1 MKRFFAL
8 LLAVFMLTGL
18 MPVSAAASSED
29 SPAYTPETSTEVD
42 VDSRY
47 DYRAI
52 FDLDNTRYDGRIWT
66 DKTVAAGD
74 LTYTGNVREVE
85 DEVISDHSGA
95 VTVKLDE
102 GEDFLVSY
110 SALASTTSVLSE
122 TASPIDLVL
131 VLDMSPM
138 SNSKDGKLAS
148 MLSAVESA
156 AESIM
161 GLNENNRVA
170 VVAFSSQAK
179 VLLPL
184 GRYKSVDMSS
194 SGQTG
199 LTTTVTCTYLEEG
212 KTQTGTETFVVSY
225 QNGTPVNKYTQMG
238 VYTGMKVLLEND
250 DTTVQVG
257 ATTVTRQPALILM
270 SEGEPKIA
278 STVID
283 NPTQSTVQ
291 ANGDIYVTED
301 EIAAGLSK
309 TYRANSVF
317 VDRVEIK
324 RNEGVADHG
333 SDIDGHNNHRRH
345 AQTFATLLT
354 AAYMKKAVAG
364 HYGLTGDEKM
374 QVYTIGINPT
384 SANSPELAAVVLDPK
399 TELASNADFAGYVQ
413 SFCGENG
420 SVTLLNGGGGNNHT
434 STTLTNKFN
443 LTADELRYNDGYY
456 TVTGSGDDINWS
468 GIFDLVIAQVTSNTA
483 KVPTLVESTDVTGD
497 SSGWLNYADP
507 LGEYM
512 ELKSVKALIIND
524 VIYRGCRSEVR
535 SGRIY
540 YVFSGQATNPVYG
553 TNDLSDIDI
562 YVETVNGRQTLHVDI
577 PAALLPLRQTTVTEN
592 VEGQVTGF
600 THNSAY
606 PFRLVYSVG
615 LQEGVVTEGH
625 VNLKM
630 VSEEYI
636 AGHTVNGLVQFYEG
650 MYDPDSSSQPG
661 DVGLDEKT
669 IGNAYVSYTPALDN
683 PFYYVDEDTPLYT
696 NEACTVPAAKY
707 DEGQTYYFKA
717 TYYRAV
723 NDGDSVDS
731 DIKAVE
737 ATEVVMRPSSTI
749 PEDSTEVKDGKLY
762 LSEGQPRL
770 GNLADFRREKGGN
783 NNTGTADIYLYLYHV
798 DETEGIEGAHDF
810 KIFHGN
816 NGRLGLPLPDGT
828 LSVTKTA
835 ENVSAEQIAK
845 EIPDGFTFEITLP
858 DNPNVDGVE
867 WNETTNT
874 GTFTLD
880 PDETKTFSL
889 EPGTAWS
896 VTETTEYPAE
906 EESHWTNTLSVDNE
920 AEDGLSAS
928 GTMAAGDTAALVFHS
943 KHETHTGTLTIS
955 KETNDEASQSSTT
968 SFSFTLTCKEP
979 DKTKQTV
986 KTFTLTS
993 GNSRTFTLPA
1003 GTSWTVTEGALSEN
1017 WATEITVDGEAVTTA
1032 SGEIDDGGAHR
1043 AVFTN
1048 NYTAPGTLTVSKLVE
1063 GGQSGEYTFSITFNG
1078 DETENFTLNK
1088 ANRYTAVFEKTP
1100 GTTWTVEE
1108 TSALD
1113 TGWTVSVNGQ
1123 AGDTASGEFE
1133 SGVTS
1138 AVTFTNSAPGSLT
1151 VKKTAEGSDETFS
1164 FTLSYGGTTESFEL
1178 ADGESKNFTGLPA
1191 GTEYTV
1197 TENSGEGWRAEVG
1210 GLETNTVSGR
1220 ITAGAETTL
1229 EFVNTPVEPRLTV
1242 AKTASAESLEA
1253 GETVDFTI
1261 TVTNAGEGPLS
1272 DITLTDLFEGGAGEL
1287 VFADL
1292 PAGVIRND
1300 DGSFAIAGLAPGESV
1315 EIKSAYTALEEDEG
1329 KTLTNS
1335 AAAKSSGGASGED
1348 KVSVEVEDGGIYV
1361 PPSDKPGHETP
1372 AENAVPPML
1381 NGEDHFA
1388 YVIGY
1393 DDGTVRPEGQITR
1406 AEVATIIFRLLDPEV
1421 RDENLTAENGFED
1434 VGEDDWYNTAVST
1447 LVKLGII
1454 SGRSDTSFDPDA
1466 PITRAEFATLFAR
1479 FDESGTEPAG
1489 GFSDLSGHW
1498 ARESVERAAAL
1509 GWIDGYE
1516 DGSFRPDNRITRA
1529 EAMTMVNRVLNRNPV
1544 EEEDLLPDMRVW
1556 SDNRPGSWYYFAVQ
1570 EATNSHEYT
1579 RPDSHEDWTKL
1590 TEDPDWD
1597 RYQ

>member
-1 MKRFFAL
+1 MRFL
-8 LLAVFMLTGL
+8 LPHYLLKL
-18 MPVSAAASSED
+18 
-29 SPAYTPETSTEVD
+29 
-42 VDSRY
+42 
-47 DYRAI
+47 
-52 FDLDNTRYDGRIWT
+52 
-66 DKTVAAGD
+66 
-74 LTYTGNVREVE
+74 
-85 DEVISDHSGA
+85 GA
-95 VTVKLDE
+95 VGGYHL
-102 GEDFLVSY
+102 
-110 SALASTTSVLSE
+110 
-122 TASPIDLVL
+122 
-131 VLDMSPM
+131 
-138 SNSKDGKLAS
+138 
-148 MLSAVESA
+148 
-156 AESIM
+156 
-161 GLNENNRVA
+161 GLG
-170 VVAFSSQAK
+170 F
-179 VLLPL
+179 
-184 GRYKSVDMSS
+184 GRAYHH
-194 SGQTG
+194 G
-199 LTTTVTCTYLEEG
+199 Y
-212 KTQTGTETFVVSY
+212 FVV
-225 QNGTPVNKYTQMG
+225 VR
-238 VYTGMKVLLEND
+238 
-250 DTTVQVG
+250 
-257 ATTVTRQPALILM
+257 A
-270 SEGEPKIA
+270 
-278 STVID
+278 
-283 NPTQSTVQ
+283 
-291 ANGDIYVTED
+291 D
-301 EIAAGLSK
+301 E
-309 TYRANSVF
+309 R
-317 VDRVEIK
+317 
-324 RNEGVADHG
+324 
-333 SDIDGHNNHRRH
+333 
-345 AQTFATLLT
+345 
-354 AAYMKKAVAG
+354 
-364 HYGLTGDEKM
+364 
-374 QVYTIGINPT
+374 
-384 SANSPELAAVVLDPK
+384 LAAL
-399 TELASNADFAGYVQ
+399 
-413 SFCGENG
+413 
-420 SVTLLNGGGGNNHT
+420 
-434 STTLTNKFN
+434 
-443 LTADELRYNDGYY
+443 ELRYGAYLRARELQRFLNIARLVRLKVEDYLVLGVVYDG
-456 TVTGSGDDINWS
+456 SPI
-468 GIFDLVIAQVTSNTA
+468 LAVIER
-483 KVPTLVESTDVTGD
+483 K
-497 SSGWLNYADP
+497 
-507 LGEYM
+507 
-512 ELKSVKALIIND
+512 
-524 VIYRGCRSEVR
+524 EVR
-535 SGRIY
+535 EILRGR
-540 YVFSGQATNPVYG
+540 YG
-553 TNDLSDIDI
+553 S
-562 YVETVNGRQTLHVDI
+562 
-577 PAALLPLRQTTVTEN
+577 AAV
-592 VEGQVTGF
+592 
-600 THNSAY
+600 
-606 PFRLVYSVG
+606 
-615 LQEGVVTEGH
+615 
-625 VNLKM
+625 
-630 VSEEYI
+630 
-636 AGHTVNGLVQFYEG
+636 
-650 MYDPDSSSQPG
+650 
-661 DVGLDEKT
+661 
-669 IGNAYVSYTPALDN
+669 
-683 PFYYVDEDTPLYT
+683 
-696 NEACTVPAAKY
+696 
-707 DEGQTYYFKA
+707 
-717 TYYRAV
+717 
-723 NDGDSVDS
+723 
-731 DIKAVE
+731 
-737 ATEVVMRPSSTI
+737 
-749 PEDSTEVKDGKLY
+749 PEDSTEVKDGQLY

-770 GNLADFRREKGGN
+770 GNLADFRREKGEN
-783 NNTGTADIYLYLYHV
+783 NNTGTADIYLYLYYDGENKEHE
-798 DETEGIEGAHDF
+798 DAHDF

-835 ENVSAEQIAK
+835 ENVSAEQIED
-845 EIPDGFTFEITLP
+845 EISGGFTFEIKLP

-874 GTFTLD
+874 GTFTLK
-880 PDETKTFSL
+880 PGEAKTFRL
-889 EPGTAWS
+889 APDTEWS
-896 VTETTEYPAE
+896 VTETTTYPSE

-968 SFSFTLTCKEP
+968 SFSFTLTYTEP
-979 DKTKQTV
+979 GETEQTE
-986 KTFTLTS
+986 TFTLTS

-1003 GTSWTVTEGALSEN
+1003 GTSWTVTEGELNEN
-1017 WATEITVDGEAVTTA
+1017 WATEITVDGTKVDTA
-1032 SGEIDDGGAHR
+1032 SGEIKDGGAHR

-1078 DETENFTLNK
+1078 VETETFTLNK
-1088 ANRYTAVFEKTP
+1088 LNRYTAVFEKTP
-1100 GTTWTVEE
+1100 GTTWTVVEE

-1113 TGWTVSVNGQ
+1113 PGWTVSVNGRP
-1123 AGDTASGEFE
+1123 GNTASGVIE
-1133 SGVTS
+1133 SGVHS

-1197 TENSGEGWRAEVG
+1197 TENSGDGWRAEVG
-1210 GLETNTVSGR
+1210 GLETKTVSGT

-1292 PAGVIRND
+1292 PEGVSRNP

-1361 PPSDKPGHETP
+1361 PPSDKPVHDTP

-1381 NGEDHFA
+1381 SGEDHFA

-1434 VGEDDWYNTAVST
+1434 VGEGDWYNTAVST

-1498 ARESVERAAAL
+1498 ARESVGRAAAL

-1529 EAMTMVNRVLNRNPV
+1529 EAMTMVNRVLNRNPA

-1556 SDNRPGSWYYFAVQ
+1556 SDNQPGSWYYFAVQ

>member
-1 MKRFFAL
+1 MRFL
-8 LLAVFMLTGL
+8 LPHYLLEL
-18 MPVSAAASSED
+18 
-29 SPAYTPETSTEVD
+29 
-42 VDSRY
+42 
-47 DYRAI
+47 
-52 FDLDNTRYDGRIWT
+52 
-66 DKTVAAGD
+66 
-74 LTYTGNVREVE
+74 
-85 DEVISDHSGA
+85 GA
-95 VTVKLDE
+95 VGGYHL
-102 GEDFLVSY
+102 
-110 SALASTTSVLSE
+110 
-122 TASPIDLVL
+122 
-131 VLDMSPM
+131 
-138 SNSKDGKLAS
+138 
-148 MLSAVESA
+148 
-156 AESIM
+156 
-161 GLNENNRVA
+161 GLG
-170 VVAFSSQAK
+170 
-179 VLLPL
+179 L
-184 GRYKSVDMSS
+184 GRAYHH
-194 SGQTG
+194 G
-199 LTTTVTCTYLEEG
+199 Y
-212 KTQTGTETFVVSY
+212 FVV
-225 QNGTPVNKYTQMG
+225 VR
-238 VYTGMKVLLEND
+238 
-250 DTTVQVG
+250 
-257 ATTVTRQPALILM
+257 A
-270 SEGEPKIA
+270 
-278 STVID
+278 
-283 NPTQSTVQ
+283 
-291 ANGDIYVTED
+291 D
-301 EIAAGLSK
+301 E
-309 TYRANSVF
+309 R
-317 VDRVEIK
+317 
-324 RNEGVADHG
+324 
-333 SDIDGHNNHRRH
+333 
-345 AQTFATLLT
+345 
-354 AAYMKKAVAG
+354 
-364 HYGLTGDEKM
+364 
-374 QVYTIGINPT
+374 
-384 SANSPELAAVVLDPK
+384 LAAL
-399 TELASNADFAGYVQ
+399 
-413 SFCGENG
+413 
-420 SVTLLNGGGGNNHT
+420 
-434 STTLTNKFN
+434 
-443 LTADELRYNDGYY
+443 ELRYCAHFRARELQRFLNIARLVRLKVEDYLVLGVVYDG
-456 TVTGSGDDINWS
+456 SPI
-468 GIFDLVIAQVTSNTA
+468 LAVIER
-483 KVPTLVESTDVTGD
+483 K
-497 SSGWLNYADP
+497 
-507 LGEYM
+507 
-512 ELKSVKALIIND
+512 
-524 VIYRGCRSEVR
+524 EVR
-535 SGRIY
+535 EILRGR
-540 YVFSGQATNPVYG
+540 YG
-553 TNDLSDIDI
+553 S
-562 YVETVNGRQTLHVDI
+562 
-577 PAALLPLRQTTVTEN
+577 AAV
-592 VEGQVTGF
+592 
-600 THNSAY
+600 
-606 PFRLVYSVG
+606 
-615 LQEGVVTEGH
+615 
-625 VNLKM
+625 
-630 VSEEYI
+630 
-636 AGHTVNGLVQFYEG
+636 
-650 MYDPDSSSQPG
+650 
-661 DVGLDEKT
+661 
-669 IGNAYVSYTPALDN
+669 
-683 PFYYVDEDTPLYT
+683 
-696 NEACTVPAAKY
+696 
-707 DEGQTYYFKA
+707 
-717 TYYRAV
+717 
-723 NDGDSVDS
+723 
-731 DIKAVE
+731 
-737 ATEVVMRPSSTI
+737 
-749 PEDSTEVKDGKLY
+749 PEDSTEVKDEQLY

-770 GNLADFRREKGGN
+770 GNLADFRREKGEN

-828 LSVTKTA
+828 LSVTKTV
-835 ENVSAEQIAK
+835 ENASAEQIED
-845 EIPDGFTFEITLP
+845 EISGGFTFEIKLTP
-858 DNPNVDGVE
+858 SGG
-867 WNETTNT
+867 ETKAEP
-874 GTFTLD
+874 FTLA
-880 PDETKTFSL
+880 PGETKTFSL
-889 EPGTAWS
+889 APDTEWS
-896 VTETTEYPAE
+896 VTETTTYPSE

-943 KHETHTGTLTIS
+943 KHETHTGTLTIA

-968 SFSFTLTCKEP
+968 SFSFTLIYTEP
-979 DKTKQTV
+979 DKTAQTE
-986 KTFTLTS
+986 TFTLTS
-993 GNSRTFTLPA
+993 GNSQTFTLPA
-1003 GTSWTVTEGALSEN
+1003 GTSWTVTEGTLSEN
-1017 WATEITVDGEAVTTA
+1017 WKTEITVNGEAVTAA
-1032 SGEIDDGGAHR
+1032 SGEIEDGGAHKS
-1043 AVFTN
+1043 VFKN

-1088 ANRYTAVFEKTP
+1088 ANRYTATFEKTP

-1123 AGDTASGEFE
+1123 TGDTASGEFE

-1151 VKKTAEGSDETFS
+1151 VKKTAEGSDEKFS

-1197 TENSGEGWRAEVG
+1197 TEHSGEGWMAAVG
-1210 GLETNTVSGR
+1210 GLETKTVSGR

-1242 AKTASAESLEA
+1242 TKTASAESLEA

-1261 TVTNAGEGPLS
+1261 TVTNAGEGSLS

-1287 VFADL
+1287 VFAGL
-1292 PAGVIRND
+1292 PEGVSRNP

-1447 LVKLGII
+1447 LVRLGII

-1479 FDESGTEPAG
+1479 FDESGAEPAG

-1498 ARESVERAAAL
+1498 ARESVGRAAAL

-1556 SDNRPGSWYYFAVQ
+1556 SDNQPGSWYYFAVQ

>member
-47 DYRAI
+47 DYQAI

-66 DKTVAAGD
+66 DKTVSAGD
-74 LTYTGNVREVE
+74 LTYTGNVREVH

-95 VTVKLDE
+95 VTVTLDE

-110 SALASTTSVLSE
+110 SALASTTSVLSD
-122 TASPIDLVL
+122 TQSPIDLVL

-138 SNSKDGKLAS
+138 SNSQNGKLAS

-156 AESIM
+156 AASIM
-161 GLNENNRVA
+161 GLDENNRVA

-184 GRYKSVDMSS
+184 GRYVSVDMSS

-199 LTTTVTCTYLEEG
+199 KTTTVTCTYLEENQ
-212 KTQTGTETFVVSY
+212 TQTGTETFVVSY

-238 VYTGMKVLLEND
+238 VYTGMKVLLDNN
-250 DTTVQVG
+250 DTTVQVSG
-257 ATTVTRQPALILM
+257 TTVTRQPALILM

-278 STVID
+278 STEID

-291 ANGDIYVTED
+291 ANGYVSVTEED
-301 EIAAGLSK
+301 VASGLSE
-309 TYRANSVF
+309 TYSANSVF

-324 RNEGVADHG
+324 RNEGVPDQG
-333 SDIDGHNNHRRH
+333 SDPDGQNNHRRH

-354 AAYMKKAVAG
+354 AAYMKKSVAG
-364 HYGLTGDEKM
+364 HYGLTGEEKM

-399 TELASNADFAGYVQ
+399 TELASNTTFAGYVN
-413 SFCGENG
+413 SFCENG

-443 LTADELRYNDGYY
+443 LTADELKYNDGYY

-535 SGRIY
+535 GGKTY

-562 YVETVNGRQTLHVDI
+562 YVEESEDGRQTLHVDI

-615 LQEGVVTEGH
+615 LQEGVVTDGR
-625 VNLKM
+625 VNLDM

-696 NEACTVPAAKY
+696 DEACTVPAKAY

-723 NDGDSVDS
+723 NGGDSVGS
-731 DIKAVE
+731 DIKAVK
-737 ATEVVMRPSSTI
+737 AMEVVMRPSSTI
-749 PEDSTEVKDGKLY
+749 PEDSTKVKDGKLY

-770 GNLADFRREKGGN
+770 GNLADFRREKGEN

-835 ENVSAEQIAK
+835 ENVSAEQIED
-845 EIPDGFTFEITLP
+845 EISGGFTFEIKLP

-880 PDETKTFSL
+880 PGETKTFSL
-889 EPGTAWS
+889 EPDTAWS
-896 VTETTEYPAE
+896 VKETTKYPSE
-906 EESHWTNTLSVDNE
+906 EESHWTNTLSVDGGE
-920 AEDGLSAS
+920 AGTTLIAS

-968 SFSFTLTCKEP
+968 SFSFTLTYTEP
-979 DKTKQTV
+979 DKTAQTE
-986 KTFTLTS
+986 TFTLTS
-993 GNSRTFTLPA
+993 GNSQTFTLPA
-1003 GTSWTVTEGALSEN
+1003 GTSWTVTEGTLSEN
-1017 WATEITVDGEAVTTA
+1017 WKTEITVDGEAVTAA
-1032 SGEIDDGGAHR
+1032 SGEIKDGGAHK
-1043 AVFTN
+1043 AVFKN

-1088 ANRYTAVFEKTP
+1088 ANRYTATFEKKP
-1100 GTTWTVEE
+1100 GTTWTVAE

-1123 AGDTASGEFE
+1123 TGDTASGEFE

-1197 TENSGEGWRAEVG
+1197 TENSGEGWRATVG

-1229 EFVNTPVEPRLTV
+1229 EFVNTPVEPKLTV

-1287 VFADL
+1287 VFEDL
-1292 PAGVIRND
+1292 PEGVSRNP

-1348 KVSVEVEDGGIYV
+1348 KVSVEVEDGGRYV
-1361 PPSDKPGHETP
+1361 PPSDKPVHDTP

-1406 AEVATIIFRLLDPEV
+1406 AEVAAIIFRLLDPEV

-1434 VGEDDWYNTAVST
+1434 VGEGDWYNTAVST
-1447 LVKLGII
+1447 LVRLGII
-1454 SGRSDTSFDPDA
+1454 SGRSETSFDPDA

-1498 ARESVERAAAL
+1498 ARESVGRAAAL

-1516 DGSFRPDNRITRA
+1516 DGTFRPDNRITRA
-1529 EAMTMVNRVLNRNPV
+1529 EAMTMVNRVLNRNPA

-1556 SDNRPGSWYYFAVQ
+1556 SDNQPGSWYYFAVQ

>member
-8 LLAVFMLTGL
+8 LLAVLMLTGL
-18 MPVSAAASSED
+18 MSVSAAANSED
-29 SPAYTPETSTEVD
+29 SPAYAPETSTEVD

-74 LTYTGNVREVE
+74 LKYTGNVREVE

-95 VTVKLDE
+95 VTVTLDE

-122 TASPIDLVL
+122 TRSPIDLVL

-161 GLNENNRVA
+161 GLNGNNRVA

-184 GRYKSVDMSS
+184 GRYESVDMSS

-199 LTTTVTCTYLEEG
+199 QNTTVTCTYVEEG
-212 KTQTGTETFVVSY
+212 KTQTETETFVVSY

-238 VYTGMKVLLEND
+238 VYTGMKVLLDNN
-250 DTTVQVG
+250 DTTVQVSG
-257 ATTVTRQPALILM
+257 TTVTRQPALILM

-278 STVID
+278 STEID

-291 ANGDIYVTED
+291 ANGYVSVTAED
-301 EIAAGLSK
+301 VASGLSE
-309 TYRANSVF
+309 TYSANSVF

-324 RNEGVADHG
+324 RNEGVPDRN
-333 SDIDGHNNHRRH
+333 SDPDGQNNHRRH

-354 AAYMKKAVAG
+354 AAYMKKSVAG

-399 TELASNADFAGYVQ
+399 TELSSNADFAGYVQ

-443 LTADELRYNDGYY
+443 LTADELKYNDGYY

-524 VIYRGCRSEVR
+524 VIYRGCRSVER
-535 SGRIY
+535 DGKTC

-562 YVETVNGRQTLHVDI
+562 YVETASDGRQTLHVDI

-600 THNSAY
+600 MHNSAY

-615 LQEGVVTEGH
+615 LQEGVVTDGR
-625 VNLKM
+625 VNLDK

-636 AGHTVNGLVQFYEG
+636 AGHTVNGQVQFYEG
-650 MYDPDSSSQPG
+650 MYDPAASGQPG

-696 NEACTVPAAKY
+696 DADCTKPATEHE
-707 DEGQTYYFKA
+707 EGQTYYFEA

-723 NDGDSVDS
+723 NDGDSVGF

-749 PEDSTEVKDGKLY
+749 PEDSTKVKDGKLY

-770 GNLADFRREKGGN
+770 GNLADFRREKGEN
-783 NNTGTADIYLYLYHV
+783 NNTGTADIYLYLYYDGENKEHE
-798 DETEGIEGAHDF
+798 DAHDF

-835 ENVSAEQIAK
+835 ENVSAEQIED
-845 EIPDGFTFEITLP
+845 EISGGFTFEITLP
-858 DNPNVDGVE
+858 ENPNVEGVD
-867 WNETTNT
+867 WNEATKT
-874 GTFTLD
+874 GTFTLK
-880 PDETKTFSL
+880 PDETKTFRL
-889 EPGTAWS
+889 APDTEWS
-896 VTETTEYPAE
+896 VTETTTYPE
-906 EESHWTNTLSVDNE
+906 DDEHWANTLSVDGGE
-920 AEDGLSAS
+920 AGTTLSAS

-968 SFSFTLTCKEP
+968 SFSFTLTYTEP
-979 DKTKQTV
+979 GETEQTE
-986 KTFTLTS
+986 TFTLTS

-1003 GTSWTVTEGALSEN
+1003 GTSWTVTEGELNEN
-1017 WATEITVDGEAVTTA
+1017 WATEITVDGTKVDTA
-1032 SGEIDDGGAHR
+1032 SGTIEGGGAHR

-1063 GGQSGEYTFSITFNG
+1063 GGTYGSYNFTITFG
-1078 DETENFTLNK
+1078 DGTTEDFTLDRT
-1088 ANRYTAVFEKTP
+1088 NRYTATFEKTP

-1123 AGDTASGEFE
+1123 TGDTASGEFE

-1178 ADGESKNFTGLPA
+1178 ADGGSQSFENLPA

-1210 GLETNTVSGR
+1210 GLETKTVSGT

-1242 AKTASAESLEA
+1242 TKTASAESLEA

-1287 VFADL
+1287 VFAGL
-1292 PAGVIRND
+1292 PEGVSRNP

-1335 AAAKSSGGASGED
+1335 AAAKSSGGASGEAE
-1348 KVSVEVEDGGIYV
+1348 VSVEVEDGGIYV

-1372 AENAVPPML
+1372 AGNAVPPML

-1421 RDENLTAENGFED
+1421 RDENLTAENGFDD
-1434 VGEDDWYNTAVST
+1434 VSEGDWYNTAVST

-1544 EEEDLLPDMRVW
+1544 EEEDLLPDIRVW
-1556 SDNRPGSWYYFAVQ
+1556 SDNQPGSWYYFAVQ

-1579 RPDSHEDWTKL
+1579 RPDSHEDWTNL
-1590 TEDPDWD
+1590 TEGPDWD

>member
-1 MKRFFAL
+1 MRFL
-8 LLAVFMLTGL
+8 LPHYLLEL
-18 MPVSAAASSED
+18 
-29 SPAYTPETSTEVD
+29 
-42 VDSRY
+42 
-47 DYRAI
+47 
-52 FDLDNTRYDGRIWT
+52 
-66 DKTVAAGD
+66 
-74 LTYTGNVREVE
+74 
-85 DEVISDHSGA
+85 GA
-95 VTVKLDE
+95 VGGYHL
-102 GEDFLVSY
+102 
-110 SALASTTSVLSE
+110 
-122 TASPIDLVL
+122 
-131 VLDMSPM
+131 
-138 SNSKDGKLAS
+138 
-148 MLSAVESA
+148 
-156 AESIM
+156 
-161 GLNENNRVA
+161 GLG
-170 VVAFSSQAK
+170 
-179 VLLPL
+179 L
-184 GRYKSVDMSS
+184 GRAYHH
-194 SGQTG
+194 G
-199 LTTTVTCTYLEEG
+199 Y
-212 KTQTGTETFVVSY
+212 FVV
-225 QNGTPVNKYTQMG
+225 VR
-238 VYTGMKVLLEND
+238 
-250 DTTVQVG
+250 
-257 ATTVTRQPALILM
+257 A
-270 SEGEPKIA
+270 
-278 STVID
+278 
-283 NPTQSTVQ
+283 
-291 ANGDIYVTED
+291 D
-301 EIAAGLSK
+301 E
-309 TYRANSVF
+309 R
-317 VDRVEIK
+317 
-324 RNEGVADHG
+324 
-333 SDIDGHNNHRRH
+333 
-345 AQTFATLLT
+345 
-354 AAYMKKAVAG
+354 
-364 HYGLTGDEKM
+364 
-374 QVYTIGINPT
+374 
-384 SANSPELAAVVLDPK
+384 LAAL
-399 TELASNADFAGYVQ
+399 
-413 SFCGENG
+413 
-420 SVTLLNGGGGNNHT
+420 
-434 STTLTNKFN
+434 
-443 LTADELRYNDGYY
+443 ELRYCAHFRARELQRFLNIARLVRLKVEDYLVLGVVYDG
-456 TVTGSGDDINWS
+456 SPI
-468 GIFDLVIAQVTSNTA
+468 LAVIER
-483 KVPTLVESTDVTGD
+483 K
-497 SSGWLNYADP
+497 
-507 LGEYM
+507 
-512 ELKSVKALIIND
+512 
-524 VIYRGCRSEVR
+524 EVR
-535 SGRIY
+535 EILRGR
-540 YVFSGQATNPVYG
+540 YG
-553 TNDLSDIDI
+553 S
-562 YVETVNGRQTLHVDI
+562 
-577 PAALLPLRQTTVTEN
+577 AAV
-592 VEGQVTGF
+592 
-600 THNSAY
+600 
-606 PFRLVYSVG
+606 
-615 LQEGVVTEGH
+615 
-625 VNLKM
+625 
-630 VSEEYI
+630 
-636 AGHTVNGLVQFYEG
+636 
-650 MYDPDSSSQPG
+650 
-661 DVGLDEKT
+661 
-669 IGNAYVSYTPALDN
+669 
-683 PFYYVDEDTPLYT
+683 
-696 NEACTVPAAKY
+696 
-707 DEGQTYYFKA
+707 
-717 TYYRAV
+717 
-723 NDGDSVDS
+723 
-731 DIKAVE
+731 
-737 ATEVVMRPSSTI
+737 
-749 PEDSTEVKDGKLY
+749 PEDSTEVKDEQLY

-770 GNLADFRREKGGN
+770 GNLADFRREKGEN

-828 LSVTKTA
+828 LSVTKTV
-835 ENVSAEQIAK
+835 ENASAEQIK
-845 EIPDGFTFEITLP
+845 DEIPGGFTFEITLP
-858 DNPNVDGVE
+858 ENPNVEGVD
-867 WNETTNT
+867 WNEATKT
-874 GTFTLD
+874 GTFTLK
-880 PDETKTFSL
+880 PGETKTFSL
-889 EPGTAWS
+889 EPDTAWS
-896 VTETTEYPAE
+896 VKETTKYPSE

-968 SFSFTLTCKEP
+968 SFSFTLTYTEP
-979 DKTKQTV
+979 DKTAQTE
-986 KTFTLTS
+986 TFTLTS
-993 GNSRTFTLPA
+993 GNSRTFTLPT
-1003 GTSWTVTEGALSEN
+1003 GTSWTVTEGELSEN
-1017 WATEITVDGEAVTTA
+1017 WATGITVDGEAVADA
-1032 SGEIDDGGAHR
+1032 SGEIEDGGAHK
-1043 AVFTN
+1043 AVFKN

-1088 ANRYTAVFEKTP
+1088 ANRYTATFEKTP

-1123 AGDTASGEFE
+1123 TGDTASGEFE

-1151 VKKTAEGSDETFS
+1151 VKKTAEGSDEKFS

-1197 TENSGEGWRAEVG
+1197 TEHSGEGWRAEVG
-1210 GLETNTVSGR
+1210 GLETKTVSGR

-1242 AKTASAESLEA
+1242 TKTASAESLEA

-1261 TVTNAGEGPLS
+1261 TVTNACEGPLS

-1434 VGEDDWYNTAVST
+1434 VGEGDWYNTAVST

-1479 FDESGTEPAG
+1479 FDESGAEPAG

-1498 ARESVERAAAL
+1498 ARESVGRAAAL

-1516 DGSFRPDNRITRA
+1516 DGTFRPDNRITRA
-1529 EAMTMVNRVLNRNPV
+1529 EAMTMVNRVLNRNPA

-1556 SDNRPGSWYYFAVQ
+1556 SDNQPGSWYYFAVQ

>member
-29 SPAYTPETSTEVD
+29 SPAYTPETSTSVD

-74 LTYTGNVREVE
+74 LTYTGNVREVQ

-95 VTVKLDE
+95 VTVTLDE

-138 SNSKDGKLAS
+138 SNSQNGKLAS

-156 AESIM
+156 AASIM
-161 GLNENNRVA
+161 GLDENNRVA

-199 LTTTVTCTYLEEG
+199 QTTTVTCTYLEENQ
-212 KTQTGTETFVVSY
+212 TQTGTETFVVSY

-238 VYTGMKVLLEND
+238 VYTGMKVLLDND
-250 DTTVQVG
+250 DTTVQVS

-364 HYGLTGDEKM
+364 HYGLNGEEKM

-399 TELASNADFAGYVQ
+399 TELASNADFAGYVN
-413 SFCGENG
+413 SFCESG
-420 SVTLLNGGGGNNHT
+420 SVTLKNGGGGDNHT

-443 LTADELRYNDGYY
+443 LTADELKYNDGYY

-497 SSGWLNYADP
+497 ESGWLSYTDP

-535 SGRIY
+535 SDGKTY

-562 YVETVNGRQTLHVDI
+562 YVEESEDGRQTLHVDI

-625 VNLKM
+625 VNLGK
-630 VSEEYI
+630 VSAEYI
-636 AGHTVNGLVQFYEG
+636 AGHTVNGQVQFYEG
-650 MYDPDSSSQPG
+650 MYDPAASGQPG
-661 DVGLDEKT
+661 SVGLDEKT

-696 NEACTVPAAKY
+696 DEACTVPAKAY

-723 NDGDSVDS
+723 NDGDSVGS

-749 PEDSTEVKDGKLY
+749 PKDSTEVKDGQLY

-770 GNLADFRREKGGN
+770 GNLADFRREKGEN

-845 EIPDGFTFEITLP
+845 EIPDGFTFEITLTTS
-858 DNPNVDGVE
+858 GG
-867 WNETTNT
+867 ETKTE
-874 GTFTLD
+874 TFTLK
-880 PDETKTFSL
+880 PGEAKTFRL
-889 EPGTAWS
+889 APDTEWS
-896 VTETTEYPAE
+896 VTETTTYPE
-906 EESHWTNTLSVDNE
+906 DDEHWTNTLSVDGGE
-920 AEDGLSAS
+920 AGTTLIAS
-928 GTMAAGDTAALVFHS
+928 GTMAAGDTALVFHS
-943 KHETHTGTLTIS
+943 KHETHTGTLTIA
-955 KETNDEASQSSTT
+955 KETNDAASQSSTT
-968 SFSFTLTCKEP
+968 SFSFTLTYTEP
-979 DKTKQTV
+979 GETEQTE
-986 KTFTLTS
+986 TFTLTS

-1063 GGQSGEYTFSITFNG
+1063 GGTYRSYNFTITFG
-1078 DETENFTLNK
+1078 DGTTEDFTLDRT
-1088 ANRYTAVFEKTP
+1088 NRYTKIFEKTP
-1100 GTTWTVEE
+1100 GTTWTVAE
-1108 TSALD
+1108 TSALGS
-1113 TGWTVSVNGQ
+1113 GWTVSVNGQ
-1123 AGDTASGEFE
+1123 TGKTANGEFK

-1151 VKKTAEGSDETFS
+1151 VKKTAEGSDEKFS

-1178 ADGESKNFTGLPA
+1178 ANGESRSFTGLPA

-1197 TENSGEGWRAEVG
+1197 TEDSGEGWRAEVG
-1210 GLETNTVSGR
+1210 GLETKTVSGT
-1220 ITAGAETTL
+1220 ITAGAGTTL

-1253 GETVDFTI
+1253 SETVDFTI

-1287 VFADL
+1287 VFAGL
-1292 PAGVIRND
+1292 PEGVSRNP

-1335 AAAKSSGGASGED
+1335 AEAESSGGASGGAE
-1348 KVSVEVEDGGIYV
+1348 VSVEVEDGGRYV
-1361 PPSDKPGHETP
+1361 PPSDKPGHDTP
-1372 AENAVPPML
+1372 AENAVPHML

-1406 AEVATIIFRLLDPEV
+1406 AEVAAIIFRLLDPEV

-1434 VGEDDWYNTAVST
+1434 VGEGDWYNTAVST
-1447 LVKLGII
+1447 LVRLGII

-1479 FDESGTEPAG
+1479 FDESGAEPAG

-1529 EAMTMVNRVLNRNPV
+1529 EAMTMVNRVLNRNPA

-1556 SDNRPGSWYYFAVQ
+1556 SDNQPGSWYYFAVQ